1 MRPRASLGTV
11 LMGRCESQP
20 SPEMGSCLTCH
31 LFERTN
37 VHAMHAVSSRDIMA
51 VMSAMTILCT
61 VSLVI
66 VLGFLLKAI

>member
-20 SPEMGSCLTCH
+20 SPEMGSCLTYR
-31 LFERTN
+31 LFKRTN
-37 VHAMHAVSSRDIMA
+37 VPARHVVSSRDVVT
-51 VMSAMTILCT
+51 VMSATTTLCA

-66 VLGFLLKAI
+66 VLGFLLKDI